1 MHGVVSLR
9 DQEIGP
15 HSSLRGGS
23 WGARRCPWNVTGQ
36 RDEGRGRRRR
46 EDQLH
51 YGEERKAL
59 LPQRTSPS
67 DRGAGCPY
75 AVPVRRSGPS
85 RSGENEGDKEAISLR
100 ASMPVA
106 GPCRRHGTG
115 RQPQHRES
123 GVGGGTGDPLR
134 SPGLSGGQG
143 TLSVHRGW
151 KACGIWGGAE
161 ACDGGRALR
170 VLPTPVPACGARRG
184 WARGRSRTRAAT
196 HSPCRPGSAVPVDRG
211 TEAQASVHSCVRTR
225 LSVFRGLTRAGP
237 VPGDSPHL

>member
-15 HSSLRGGS
+15 HSGLRGGS

-106 GPCRRHGTG
+106 GPCRRHGMG
-115 RQPQHRES
+115 RRPQHRES

-134 SPGLSGGQG
+134 SPGLSGRAGDPLRSPG
-143 TLSVHRGW
+143 GKPVGS
-151 KACGIWGGAE
+151 GAE
-161 ACDGGRALR
+161 PRRVMGAEPCVFSPRPFQRAGLAEGGRGAGPGHGQRPTVPAGRAL
-170 VLPTPVPACGARRG
+170 LSPWTGAQKPRRLF
-184 WARGRSRTRAAT
+184 TAA
-196 HSPCRPGSAVPVDRG
+196 
-211 TEAQASVHSCVRTR
+211 
-225 LSVFRGLTRAGP
+225 
-237 VPGDSPHL
+237 